1 MFDSTLEP
9 GWAPFTASGLSQW
22 GPPIPRTSWASRP
35 AANPCCELR
44 SMISALRGDNE
55 FDLTSLRGMLSVA
68 NS

>member
-22 GPPIPRTSWASRP
+22 GPPVTKDFLGV
-35 AANPCCELR
+35 NPKSLPHEAR
-44 SMISALRGDNE
+44 SIIDALRGDNE
-55 FDLTSLRGMLSVA
+55 FTLPRLRGLLKAA